1 MMTKTLFV
9 PLMHISVSRLPVAY
23 AKHPASVSLTLNIRV
38 PELHMAGIKLGLKIQ
53 AWCLTWRGFIQ
64 CNKATG

>member
-23 AKHPASVSLTLNIRV
+23 AKHPASVSLTLNIRA
-38 PELHMAGIKLGLKIQ
+38 PELHMAGIKLGPSMVLDMERIYSV
-53 AWCLTWRGFIQ
+53 
-64 CNKATG
+64 